1 MVDLPQWPRIEASCY
16 TTGGGEV
23 TINGTSH
30 AIDTSYDAN
39 TTRTAIRNRAAELAR
54 SLERAVRV
62 TVVDYAEGQTV
73 HLLVSPD
80 ASIEPEPNMPV
91 EPHKDSP
98 AQQTAA
104 LDNDPKPKSKLKPS
118 LDEWTNSSE
127 QDISASTSQ
136 PKTLA
141 PAPTPEQA
149 PLTRR
154 QARESFLNQAKHDKP
169 ASRGIRGMLNQ
180 IGFRLAPSTSE
191 QAERDDI
198 HKVSQHWAGPRTIAV
213 VNGKGGAGKTPTTI
227 LLAAVLARYGGG
239 GVLAWDNNQTRGTLG
254 WRTEQAAH
262 DATLLDLLPA
272 AEQLLSPGAQLGDLA
287 HYTHHQTDDRFDVL
301 RSKPKVLAD
310 AQRFTQDDVDTI
322 HSVAAKFYRLIIIDS
337 GNDES
342 DPLWRQMIDHTDQL
356 VVATTTSDEKAEA
369 GALLL
374 EDLEKTGNQG
384 QQLAD
389 NAVVVV
395 SQAEANAKAADLQY
409 IAKGFE
415 SLAREVVTV
424 PYDPAMVDGHLRYD
438 ALRDNTQR
446 AWLRAAAAV
455 ADGLN

>member
-1 MVDLPQWPRIEASCY
+1 DLPQWPRIEASCY

-127 QDISASTSQ
+127 QSTSASTRHPQ
-136 PKTLA
+136 PLA
-141 PAPTPEQA
+141 PPPTPEQA

-154 QARESFLNQAKHDKP
+154 PARAPFLKQAKHDKP

-180 IGFRLAPSTSE
+180 IGFRLDPSASE
-191 QAERDDI
+191 QAERDD
-198 HKVSQHWAGPRTIAV
+198 
-213 VNGKGGAGKTPTTI
+213 
-227 LLAAVLARYGGG
+227 
-239 GVLAWDNNQTRGTLG
+239 
-254 WRTEQAAH
+254 
-262 DATLLDLLPA
+262 
-272 AEQLLSPGAQLGDLA
+272 
-287 HYTHHQTDDRFDVL
+287 
-301 RSKPKVLAD
+301 
-310 AQRFTQDDVDTI
+310 
-322 HSVAAKFYRLIIIDS
+322 
-337 GNDES
+337 
-342 DPLWRQMIDHTDQL
+342 MHT
-356 VVATTTSDEKAEA
+356 AS
-369 GALLL
+369 
-374 EDLEKTGNQG
+374 
-384 QQLAD
+384 QQL
-389 NAVVVV
+389 
-395 SQAEANAKAADLQY
+395 
-409 IAKGFE
+409 
-415 SLAREVVTV
+415 
-424 PYDPAMVDGHLRYD
+424 
-438 ALRDNTQR
+438 
-446 AWLRAAAAV
+446 
-455 ADGLN
+455 